1 MKYAT
6 YTALELGAKIKAGEC
21 SVTELAQATEET
33 IAESDKALNAF
44 ITPPDAEKL
53 QTEAR
58 EIEKK
63 MEAGAYAS
71 PLAGVPIGIKDNICT
86 KGVKTTCASKMLENF
101 VPPYSATVVERLVD
115 AGLLI
120 TGKLNMDE
128 FAMGVSSETSY
139 FGAVK
144 NPWNMGHVP
153 GGSSG
158 GSAAAVASGMLS
170 MALGSDTGG
179 SIRQPAAFC
188 GVTGFK
194 PTYGRVSRFG
204 AIAYASS
211 LDQIGTITKDVA
223 DTAAILDIIAGHDPR
238 DGTSL
243 PEVKLDFLKNLSAD
257 IKGKRIALPLS
268 SFADGV
274 DEQVK
279 QAVIAAEEVFKSQGA
294 VVEEVDMPCL
304 DYAVHVYH
312 IIANAEASSNLA
324 RFDGIKY
331 GYRTPEPQNLEMLYK
346 KTRTEAFG
354 EEVIERIMHGTMM
367 LSADCYESYYT
378 KAMQLRQVMVNELN
392 ELFGAFDAIL
402 LPVSPGTAPVLGESL
417 QDAQKAY
424 LADKFNVTANLAGL
438 PALSVPAGFDAN
450 GLPIGVQL
458 MAAREEDQ
466 TVLNLGYAF
475 QQHTDYHRQM
485 PTGKAGV

>member
-1 MKYAT
+1 MKYAR
-6 YTALELGAKIKAGEC
+6 YTALELATKIKAGEY
-21 SVTELAQATEET
+21 SVTELAQATEEM
-33 IAESDKALNAF
+33 IAKTDMELNVF
-44 ITPPDAEKL
+44 ITPPNAEKL
-53 QTEAR
+53 QAEAR

-63 MEAGAYAS
+63 IAEGALKS

-86 KGVKTTCASKMLENF
+86 KGVKTTCASKMLEHF
-101 VPPYSATVVERLVD
+101 VPPYSATVVERLVG

-144 NPWNMGHVP
+144 NPWNINHVP

-158 GSAAAVASGMLS
+158 GSAAAVASGMLP

-194 PTYGRVSRFG
+194 PSYGLVSRFG

-211 LDQIGTITKDVA
+211 LDQVGTITRDVA
-223 DTAAILDIIAGHDPR
+223 DTAAILDIIAGHDPL

-243 PEVKLDFLKNLSAD
+243 PKAKLDFLQNLNVD
-257 IKGKRIALPLS
+257 IKGKRIALPLAS
-268 SFADGV
+268 VTDGV
-274 DEQVK
+274 EEAVK
-279 QAVIAAEEVFKSQGA
+279 QALITAAEVFKAQGA
-294 VVEEVDMPCL
+294 IVEEVDMPCL
-304 DYAVHVYH
+304 DYAVHAYH

-331 GYRTPEPQNLEMLYK
+331 GYRTSEPQNLEILYK
-346 KTRTEAFG
+346 KTRSEAFG
-354 EEVIERIMHGTMM
+354 DEVIKRIMHGTMM

-378 KAMQLRQVMVNELN
+378 KAMQVRQVIVNELN
-392 ELFGAFDAIL
+392 EIYKKFDAIL
-402 LPVSPGTAPVLGESL
+402 LPVSPETAPVLGESL
-417 QDAQKAY
+417 QDAEKSY
-424 LADKFNVTANLAGL
+424 LADKFNVAANLAGL
-438 PALSVPAGFDAN
+438 PALSIPAGFDEN
-450 GLPIGVQL
+450 GLPIGVEL